1 MQKRHIGYT
10 VKLLNKRLDQ
20 VLSNI
25 PAIRENEM
33 LTGIQTW
40 ALYFLFRNISHD
52 VFQKDLE
59 AELRIRRST
68 ATELL
73 KAMER
78 GGLIERIPVDY
89 DARLKKIVL
98 TEYAHEIRMQV
109 GAQIERTERQLMRG
123 FTQEEIDQFFG
134 YVDRM
139 QANLEKG
146 EEMS

>member
-78 GGLIERIPVDY
+78 GGLIKRISVDY

-98 TEYAHEIRMQV
+98 TEYAHEIRKQV
-109 GAQIERTERQLMRG
+109 GEQIERTERQLMRG

>member
-1 MQKRHIGYT
+1 MDKRHIGYV

-20 VLSNI
+20 TLSNI
-25 PAIRENEM
+25 PAIRENDT

-40 ALYFLFRNISHD
+40 ALNFLFRNDTCD
-52 VFQKDLE
+52 VFQKDVE

-78 GGLIERIPVDY
+78 GGLIRRIPVDY

-98 TEYAHEIRMQV
+98 TDYAMEIRKQL
-109 GAQIERTERQLMRG
+109 GEQIERTEKKMTEG
-123 FTQEEIDQFFG
+123 FTQEEVEQFFS
-134 YVDRM
+134 YIDRISN
-139 QANLEKG
+139 NLEKCL
-146 EEMS
+146 